1 MERAGIVR
9 VLEEMA
15 DLLELSEANPFEVRA
30 HRNGARSLLEWE
42 GDLAAAG
49 RDGTLTKIPGIGKGL
64 AAVIA
69 ELLERGS
76 STEHG
81 RLRAVFPVGFVELLG
96 VSGLGP
102 KRLRVLHR
110 EIGIDNLDKL
120 EEAARAGRIRSL
132 SGFGEKL
139 EAGLIRGVERLRRP
153 PQRAAPEPPAVAA
166 PLRER
171 EPGRLRAGTSGYSF
185 PEWKGVFYP
194 EDLSPDRFLPY
205 YSGRFSTVEINN
217 TFYRFPSAAVF
228 EQWGGQTPEDFVFAI
243 KANQRITHRARLAGV
258 DDLIR
263 AFVER
268 CRVLGRRLGP
278 ILFQLPPQFSR
289 DDDRLSGFLRAL
301 PGGGSYAIEFRHPS
315 WQDETVHRRLA
326 DAGVA
331 LVIAE
336 DEEGTTP
343 RVATAGF
350 CYLRLR
356 RSDYSADKLGAW
368 RSWIAARAAEG
379 REIFAYFKHEM
390 ALTSPEPLVRGLEQR
405 GPLRANPPRLPPS
418 VAG

>member
-1 MERAGIVR
+1 MKQAGIAR

-30 HRNGARSLLEWE
+30 YRNGARSLQEWD

-64 AAVIA
+64 AAVIG
-69 ELLERGS
+69 ELLERGH

-81 RLRAVFPVGFVELLG
+81 RLRALFPVGLVELLG
-96 VSGLGP
+96 ISGLGP

-110 EIGIDNLDKL
+110 EIGIDSLDQL

-139 EAGLIRGVERLRRP
+139 EATLLRGVERLRRP
-153 PQRAAPEPPAVAA
+153 PQRAAPEPSAA
-166 PLRER
+166 APPLRER

-194 EDLSPDRFLPY
+194 EDLSPDGFLQY

-217 TFYRFPSAAVF
+217 TFYRFPSAAIF
-228 EQWGGQTPEDFVFAI
+228 EQWAGQTPEDFVFAI
-243 KANQRITHRARLAGV
+243 KANQRITHQARLAGV

-263 AFVER
+263 MFVER

-301 PGGGSYAIEFRHPS
+301 PGAGSYAIEFRHPS
-315 WQDETVHRRLA
+315 WQDEVVHRRLE

-331 LVIAE
+331 LVIAD

-356 RSDYSADKLGAW
+356 KSDYSAGVLHDW
-368 RSWIAARAAEG
+368 HSWIAARAAEG

-390 ALTSPEPLVRGLEQR
+390 VRTSPEPLVRALERR
-405 GPLRANPPRLPPS
+405 GPEDATGRHLPPAA
-418 VAG
+418 AG